1 MGALVLMGDLL
12 FLISPGLQLPLLR
25 SGFRMVVFSVVVMMV
40 VLFFSRGLMGDK
52 ELPDLFRT
60 RHKRL

>member
-1 MGALVLMGDLL
+1 
-12 FLISPGLQLPLLR
+12 
-25 SGFRMVVFSVVVMMV
+25 MVVFSVVVMMV
-40 VLFFSRGLMGDK
+40 VLFFSRGLMGDR

>member
-1 MGALVLMGDLL
+1 
-12 FLISPGLQLPLLR
+12 
-25 SGFRMVVFSVVVMMV
+25 MVVFSIIVMIV
-40 VLFFSRGLMGDK
+40 VLFFSRGLMGDR